1 MLTEVKYRTVKI
13 EKGSG
18 GWGGPLIVAPDRK
31 KNKIVSIT
39 GGGIHPLAKKIAEL
53 TGAEVVDGFNN
64 PVPNE
69 VIACAVVDCG
79 GTLRTG
85 LFPKQ
90 GIPTVNVLPGGPS
103 GPLADYCT
111 PELYVSGTK
120 IENIS
125 LVEGSAVR
133 KTVNTTTGGTK
144 TEKQD
149 TPQKVKSYEV
159 KSNVKFLDRSMHIM
173 EVIGKFIG
181 MIVNVFYQA
190 ARDTVNMMIKNVLPF
205 MIFLALMAGII
216 TKTGFGNLIANI
228 LQPFTGSVIGLII
241 FALII
246 GIPVISP
253 LLGPGAVIQSVL
265 GVFIGTSISN
275 GIVSPAMALPALFAI
290 SIVDACD
297 FIPVAASLGEAK
309 TETARVAVPAMLFS
323 RFITAPIAVLI
334 GYLFSIGLY

>member
-1 MLTEVKYRTVKI
+1 MITELKYKSVKI
-13 EKGSG
+13 EKGPG
-18 GWGGPLIVAPDRK
+18 GWGGPLIITPTEK

-39 GGGIHPLAKKIAEL
+39 GGGIHALAIRIAEL
-53 TGAEVVDGFNN
+53 TNAEAVDGFNN
-64 PVPNE
+64 PVSNDE
-69 VIACAVVDCG
+69 VACAVVDCG

-90 GIPTVNVLPGGPS
+90 GIPTVNVLAGGPS
-103 GPLADYCT
+103 GPLAEYCT
-111 PELYVSGTK
+111 KELYVSSTK
-120 IENIS
+120 PENIT
-125 LVEGSAVR
+125 LTDETAQAASAAA
-133 KTVNTTTGGTK
+133 
-144 TEKQD
+144 
-149 TPQKVKSYEV
+149 PQKQAGTGRAKSYEV
-159 KSNVKFLDRSMHIM
+159 AGNTKYFGKSLHFM

-181 MIVNVFYQA
+181 MVVNVFYQS
-190 ARDTVNMMIKNVLPF
+190 ARDTVEMMIKNVLPF

-216 TKTGFGNLIANI
+216 TKTGFGNLIATI
-228 LQPFTGSVIGLII
+228 LTPFTGSVVGLII

-265 GVFIGTSISN
+265 GVFIGTSISS
-275 GIVSPAMALPALFAI
+275 GLVSPAMALPALFAI

-309 TETARVAVPAMLFS
+309 TETARIAVPSVLFS

-334 GYLFSIGLY
+334 GYVFSIGLY